1 MFKNKKIIIGIVIL
15 LLISSIALLKVR
27 KKPQLA
33 LASPTVSVE
42 KGDIFVT
49 VSAVGTIE
57 AQEEQEVF
65 SETSGTITY
74 IAEDGLPVKKGDII
88 LKIEN
93 KELQGELERAEYRLM
108 RENAE
113 LEKLLKGA
121 RDEELKKT
129 EAKLSEA
136 KADYE
141 QALLDFERS
150 QRLFNEGAI
159 SKQELETENARLIE
173 KRTLLS
179 LAQSDHSLVKNVD
192 PLEVEIKKASLK
204 EAETDYNNTLKKV
217 DDLIV
222 YAQMDG
228 IILDSKAQEGMM
240 VSQGEK
246 LMTVGDITKLQVS
259 ADVNE
264 FDASKLK
271 VGQKVEITGDG
282 FDGNKYDG
290 VVTKIA
296 PAAEIKQNGTQGNTT
311 ILNVI
316 VEVLNPDN
324 HIKPGFLAN
333 LEIDIDSRENVL
345 LLPLECVVDD
355 GNTKSVTVVKND
367 KTIKRQI
374 KTGIY
379 DELYIEI
386 IEGLSENDKV
396 LQEPLKEEGEIK

>member
-1 MFKNKKIIIGIVIL
+1 M
-15 LLISSIALLKVR
+15 
-27 KKPQLA
+27 
-33 LASPTVSVE
+33 
-42 KGDIFVT
+42 
-49 VSAVGTIE
+49 
-57 AQEEQEVF
+57 
-65 SETSGTITY
+65 
-74 IAEDGLPVKKGDII
+74 
-88 LKIEN
+88 
-93 KELQGELERAEYRLM
+93 
-108 RENAE
+108 
-113 LEKLLKGA
+113 
-121 RDEELKKT
+121 
-129 EAKLSEA
+129 
-136 KADYE
+136 
-141 QALLDFERS
+141 
-150 QRLFNEGAI
+150 
-159 SKQELETENARLIE
+159 
-173 KRTLLS
+173 LS

-296 PAAEIKQNGTQGNTT
+296 PVAEIKQNGTQGNTT